1 VDETLTVDV
10 VVTNDGG
17 VAGSSNRQD
26 VELAVDGSVVD
37 SASVEL
43 AEGASSTVTLAYEPT
58 ETRDISAEVLTN
70 DDSVAGT
77 LKITDPP
84 APPSSGGGGD
94 EDDDRGE
101 SDDSDETPDD
111 SDTEPSISFDN
122 AEWIGEGDTVELIAT
137 NQDDVAIQQL
147 EIIID
152 WYDKNGNFVG
162 WDSQRVPALGA
173 GKSWYLHVER
183 STDQIAESFE
193 ATAEGIRQERQIPD
207 DLTIQS
213 VNVNDVGDI
222 QGILSNNRPSEVGV
236 NMVATVYDDGW
247 LTNTGSTSQ
256 SRIPAGADWSF
267 QFSTQFVDAD
277 IVPPGDEIELFVT
290 DF

>member
-1 VDETLTVDV
+1 MTSRRIFLATVGTATVLAGCSGTEEVSDPV
-10 VVTNDGG
+10 ESPTN
-17 VAGSSNRQD
+17 
-26 VELAVDGSVVD
+26 
-37 SASVEL
+37 
-43 AEGASSTVTLAYEPT
+43 
-58 ETRDISAEVLTN
+58 
-70 DDSVAGT
+70 
-77 LKITDPP
+77 
-84 APPSSGGGGD
+84 SSGGNSTKNTSTVNGTA
-94 EDDDRGE
+94 EDQ
-101 SDDSDETPDD
+101 PDD
-111 SDTEPSISFDN
+111 TDTEPSISFDN

-162 WDSQRVPALGA
+162 WNSQRIPAFGA
-173 GKSWYLHVER
+173 GKSWYLHIEN
-183 STDQIAESFE
+183 STGYPADSFE
-193 ATAEGIRQERQIPD
+193 ATARGIRQEREISD
-207 DLTIQS
+207 GLNVQS
-213 VNVNDVGDI
+213 VEVNSSGDI